1 MDGIGGYR
9 LKRIP
14 DYMDNKTFFMG
25 ILSILNTLSILSI
38 LSILPRYPNFSRCP
52 RLPRYSTCAE
62 KIRLTAYL
70 YAGYVSFLFNLITK
84 FLRVLN
90 VKNGNYSSQ
99 NSLINADNG
108 YDKITYHNH
117 RIKKHQ
123 KSHLKRKL
131 QIVND
136 LKRWLENVD
145 NFSLV

>member
-52 RLPRYSTCAE
+52 RLPRYSTCTE
-62 KIRLTAYL
+62 KIRLTAYP
-70 YAGYVSFLFNLITK
+70 YAGYVSFLFTLITK

-90 VKNGNYSSQ
+90 VKMAVQAGILELIMLTDNYAK
-99 NSLINADNG
+99 N
-108 YDKITYHNH
+108 TYHNH
-117 RIKKHQ
+117 QSKNAQKFTKKAMFQ
-123 KSHLKRKL
+123 M
-131 QIVND
+131 VNN
-136 LKRWLENVD
+136 LRRGCFET
-145 NFSLV
+145 SI